1 MKVVIKMSLPVNY
14 AITVSPKKK
23 SDQILP
29 KHPHQLACSPTKSHV
44 GLILGLKALKNQ
56 ANMWMQAKDWKQ
68 CLWGQ
73 YCWLN
78 WNSSHFTVGLLSI
91 VVGDK
96 SLRFCQYLCDIMELF
111 VSVDQKVRVYT
122 FTQNVM
128 LQHQQALLLLWILLT
143 LPTIFNDDKMY
154 TILSKSQWPLVFVC
168 PFLWYNVLLSIW

>member
-1 MKVVIKMSLPVNY
+1 MKVVIKMSLPLNY
-14 AITVSPKKK
+14 AITVSPKKVRP
-23 SDQILP
+23 DI
-29 KHPHQLACSPTKSHV
+29 TKASTSTCM
-44 GLILGLKALKNQ
+44 LT
-56 ANMWMQAKDWKQ
+56 NMWMQAKDWKQ

-78 WNSSHFTVGLLSI
+78 WNSSHFAVGLLSI
-91 VVGDK
+91 VAGDK

-111 VSVDQKVRVYT
+111 VSVDQKVHVYT

-154 TILSKSQWPLVFVC
+154 TFPLPLFSVLSKSQWPLVFVC
-168 PFLWYNVLLSIW
+168 AFLWYNVLLSIR